1 MCSDYM
7 KYVGKR
13 NSKAVDAIG
22 KKIKGEGR
30 NKKEYYY
37 ALLKDG
43 YYFACTDENLP
54 MNERGEIYSDNFV
67 KFKEM
72 LRSITLLESIAKAEK
87 KAKEAAK
94 RLEKKMQKKA
104 EEEDSFKLPSKKLR
118 ITEKDKKGLN
128 ANETVGIISG
138 RFGTEKV
145 IFTGEEIEV
154 DVND

>member
-22 KKIKGEGR
+22 KKIKGEAR

-37 ALLKDG
+37 AVLKDG

-128 ANETVGIISG
+128 ANETVGVISG

>member
-13 NSKAVDAIG
+13 NSKAIDAIG
-22 KKIKGEGR
+22 KKIKGEAR

-37 ALLKDG
+37 AVLKDG

-94 RLEKKMQKKA
+94 RLEKKMQKRA

-118 ITEKDKKGLN
+118 ITEKDKKGLS
-128 ANETVGIISG
+128 AKETVGIITG

>member
-13 NSKAVDAIG
+13 NSKAIDAIG
-22 KKIKGEGR
+22 KKIKGEAR

-37 ALLKDG
+37 AVLKDG
-43 YYFACTDENLP
+43 YDFSGTDENLP
-54 MNERGEIYSDNFV
+54 MDERGEIYSENCV

-118 ITEKDKKGLN
+118 ITEKDKKGLS
-128 ANETVGIISG
+128 AKETVGIITG

>member
-13 NSKAVDAIG
+13 NSKAIDAIG
-22 KKIKGEGR
+22 KKIKGEAR

-37 ALLKDG
+37 AVLKDG

-72 LRSITLLESIAKAEK
+72 LRSITLLESVAKAEK

-118 ITEKDKKGLN
+118 ITEKDKKGLS
-128 ANETVGIISG
+128 ARETVGIITG

>member
-13 NSKAVDAIG
+13 NSKAIDAIG
-22 KKIKGEGR
+22 KKIKGEAR

-37 ALLKDG
+37 AVLKDG

-72 LRSITLLESIAKAEK
+72 LRSITLLESKAKAEK

-118 ITEKDKKGLN
+118 ITEKDKKGLS
-128 ANETVGIISG
+128 AKETVGIITG

>member
-13 NSKAVDAIG
+13 NSKAIDAIG
-22 KKIKGEGR
+22 KKIKGEAR

-37 ALLKDG
+37 AVLKDG

-94 RLEKKMQKKA
+94 RLERKMQKKA

-118 ITEKDKKGLN
+118 ITEKDKKGLS
-128 ANETVGIISG
+128 AKETVGIITG

>member
-13 NSKAVDAIG
+13 NSKAIDAIG
-22 KKIKGEGR
+22 KKIKGEAR

-37 ALLKDG
+37 AVLKDG

-128 ANETVGIISG
+128 ANETVGVISG

>member
-13 NSKAVDAIG
+13 NSKAIDAIG
-22 KKIKGEGR
+22 KKIKGEAR

-37 ALLKDG
+37 AVLKDG

-118 ITEKDKKGLN
+118 ITEKDKKGLS
-128 ANETVGIISG
+128 AKETVGVITG

>member
-22 KKIKGEGR
+22 KKIKGEAR

-37 ALLKDG
+37 AVLKDG

>member
-37 ALLKDG
+37 AVLKDG

>member
-13 NSKAVDAIG
+13 NSKAIDAIG

-30 NKKEYYY
+30 NKKEYYH
-37 ALLKDG
+37 ARLKEG
-43 YYFACTDENLP
+43 YYFSCTNENLP
-54 MNERGEIYSDNFV
+54 MNERNEIYVSNFV
-67 KFKEM
+67 EFKKM

-118 ITEKDKKGLN
+118 ITEKDKKGLS
-128 ANETVGIISG
+128 AKETVGIITG

>member
-13 NSKAVDAIG
+13 NSKAIDAIG

-30 NKKEYYY
+30 NKEEYYY
-37 ALLKDG
+37 AVLKDG
-43 YYFACTDENLP
+43 YYFACTDEDLP

-118 ITEKDKKGLN
+118 ITEKDKKGLS
-128 ANETVGIISG
+128 AKETVGIITG

>member
-22 KKIKGEGR
+22 KKIKGEAR

-37 ALLKDG
+37 AVLKDG

-72 LRSITLLESIAKAEK
+72 LRSITLLESVAKAEK

-118 ITEKDKKGLN
+118 ITEKDKKGLS
-128 ANETVGIISG
+128 ARETVGIITG

>member
-22 KKIKGEGR
+22 KKIKGEAR

-37 ALLKDG
+37 AVLKDG

-72 LRSITLLESIAKAEK
+72 LRSITLLESVAKAEK

-104 EEEDSFKLPSKKLR
+104 EEEDSFKLRSKKLR
-118 ITEKDKKGLN
+118 ITEKDKKGLS
-128 ANETVGIISG
+128 AKETVGIITG

>member
-1 MCSDYM
+1 MGPDYM

-13 NSKAVDAIG
+13 NSKAIVTIG

-37 ALLKDG
+37 AALKDS

-72 LRSITLLESIAKAEK
+72 LRSITLLESVAKAEK
-87 KAKEAAK
+87 KAKDAAK

-104 EEEDSFKLPSKKLR
+104 KEEDSFKLPSKKLR
-118 ITEKDKKGLN
+118 ITEKDKKGLS
-128 ANETVGIISG
+128 AKETVGIITG

>member
-13 NSKAVDAIG
+13 NSKAIDAIG
-22 KKIKGEGR
+22 KKIKGEAR

-37 ALLKDG
+37 AVLKDG

-72 LRSITLLESIAKAEK
+72 LRSITLLESIAKADK

-118 ITEKDKKGLN
+118 ITEKDKKGLS
-128 ANETVGIISG
+128 AKETVGIITG

>member
-22 KKIKGEGR
+22 KKIKGEAR

-37 ALLKDG
+37 AVLKDG

-72 LRSITLLESIAKAEK
+72 LRSITLLKSIAKAEK
-87 KAKEAAK
+87 KSRDAAK
-94 RLEKKMQKKA
+94 RLEKRLQKKA
-104 EEEDSFKLPSKKLR
+104 KEEDSFKLPSKKLR

>member
-118 ITEKDKKGLN
+118 VTEKDKKGLS
-128 ANETVGIISG
+128 AKETVGLITG
-138 RFGTEKV
+138 RVGTEKV

>member
-13 NSKAVDAIG
+13 NSKAIDAIG
-22 KKIKGEGR
+22 KKIKGEAR

-37 ALLKDG
+37 AVLKDG

-72 LRSITLLESIAKAEK
+72 LRSITLLESVAKAEK

-118 ITEKDKKGLN
+118 ITEKDKKGLS
-128 ANETVGIISG
+128 AKETVGIITG

>member
-13 NSKAVDAIG
+13 NSKAIDAIG
-22 KKIKGEGR
+22 KKIKGEAR

-37 ALLKDG
+37 AVLKDG

-118 ITEKDKKGLN
+118 ITEKDKKGLS
-128 ANETVGIISG
+128 ARETVGIITG

>member
-22 KKIKGEGR
+22 KKIKGEAR

-37 ALLKDG
+37 AVLKDG

-72 LRSITLLESIAKAEK
+72 LRSITLLESVAKAEK

-118 ITEKDKKGLN
+118 ITEKDKKGLS
-128 ANETVGIISG
+128 AKETVGIITG

-145 IFTGEEIEV
+145 IFTGEELEV

>member
-13 NSKAVDAIG
+13 NSKAIDAIG
-22 KKIKGEGR
+22 KKIKGEAR

-37 ALLKDG
+37 AVLKDG

-54 MNERGEIYSDNFV
+54 INERGEIYSDNFV

-118 ITEKDKKGLN
+118 ITEKDKKGLS
-128 ANETVGIISG
+128 AKETVGIITG

>member
-1 MCSDYM
+1 MGTDYM
-7 KYVGKR
+7 RYVGKR

-22 KKIKGEGR
+22 KQLRGEGR

-37 ALLKDG
+37 ATLKEG

-54 MNERGEIYSDNFV
+54 MNERVEIYSDNFV

-87 KAKEAAK
+87 KSKNAAK
-94 RLEKKMQKKA
+94 RLEKKLQKKA
-104 EEEDSFKLPSKKLR
+104 EEEDSFKLPSKRLR
-118 ITEKDKKGLN
+118 ITEKDKKGLS
-128 ANETVGIISG
+128 AKETVGIITG

>member
-13 NSKAVDAIG
+13 NSKAIDAIG
-22 KKIKGEGR
+22 KKIKGEAR

-37 ALLKDG
+37 ATLKEG
-43 YYFACTDENLP
+43 YYFSCTDENLP

-118 ITEKDKKGLN
+118 ITEKDKKGLS
-128 ANETVGIISG
+128 AKETVGIITG

>member
-13 NSKAVDAIG
+13 NSKAVDTIG

-94 RLEKKMQKKA
+94 RLEKKMQKKT

-118 ITEKDKKGLN
+118 ITEKDKKGLS
-128 ANETVGIISG
+128 AKETVGVITG

>member
-13 NSKAVDAIG
+13 NSKAFDAIG
-22 KKIKGEGR
+22 KKIKGEAR

-37 ALLKDG
+37 AVLKDG

-72 LRSITLLESIAKAEK
+72 LRSITLLESVAKAEK

-118 ITEKDKKGLN
+118 ITEKDKKGLS
-128 ANETVGIISG
+128 AKETVGIITG

>member
-13 NSKAVDAIG
+13 NSKAIDAIG
-22 KKIKGEGR
+22 KKIKGEAR

-37 ALLKDG
+37 AVLKDG

-118 ITEKDKKGLN
+118 ITEKDKKGLS
-128 ANETVGIISG
+128 AKETVGIITG

-154 DVND
+154 NVND

>member
-13 NSKAVDAIG
+13 NSKAIDAIG

-37 ALLKDG
+37 AVLKDG

-104 EEEDSFKLPSKKLR
+104 EDKTEDKA
-118 ITEKDKKGLN
+118 E
-128 ANETVGIISG
+128 
-138 RFGTEKV
+138 
-145 IFTGEEIEV
+145 
-154 DVND
+154 

>member
-104 EEEDSFKLPSKKLR
+104 EEEDSFKLPSKKLCFLIWNSLHNSVR
-118 ITEKDKKGLN
+118 NVDITN
-128 ANETVGIISG
+128 V
-138 RFGTEKV
+138 R
-145 IFTGEEIEV
+145 
-154 DVND
+154 

>member
-1 MCSDYM
+1 
-7 KYVGKR
+7 
-13 NSKAVDAIG
+13 
-22 KKIKGEGR
+22 
-30 NKKEYYY
+30 
-37 ALLKDG
+37 
-43 YYFACTDENLP
+43 

-87 KAKEAAK
+87 KSKEAAK
-94 RLEKKMQKKA
+94 RLEKRLQKKA
-104 EEEDSFKLPSKKLR
+104 KEEDSFKLPSKKLR

>member
-13 NSKAVDAIG
+13 NSKAIDAIG
-22 KKIKGEGR
+22 KKIKGEAR

-37 ALLKDG
+37 AVLKDG

-54 MNERGEIYSDNFV
+54 MNVRGEIYSDNFV

-118 ITEKDKKGLN
+118 ITEKDKKGLS
-128 ANETVGIISG
+128 AKETVGIITG

>member
-13 NSKAVDAIG
+13 NSKAIDAIG
-22 KKIKGEGR
+22 KKIKGEAR

-37 ALLKDG
+37 AVLKDG

-54 MNERGEIYSDNFV
+54 MNERGELYSDNFV

-72 LRSITLLESIAKAEK
+72 LRSITLLESVAKAEK

-118 ITEKDKKGLN
+118 ITEKDKKGLS
-128 ANETVGIISG
+128 AKETVGIITG

>member
-13 NSKAVDAIG
+13 NSKAIDAIG
-22 KKIKGEGR
+22 KKIKGEAR

-37 ALLKDG
+37 AVLKDG

-104 EEEDSFKLPSKKLR
+104 KEEDSFKLPSKKLR

>member
-22 KKIKGEGR
+22 KKIKGEAR

-37 ALLKDG
+37 AVLKDG

-118 ITEKDKKGLN
+118 ITEKDKKGLS
-128 ANETVGIISG
+128 AKETVGIITG

-154 DVND
+154 DVNE

>member
-1 MCSDYM
+1 MGTDYM
-7 KYVGKR
+7 RYVGKR

-22 KKIKGEGR
+22 KKLRGEGR

-37 ALLKDG
+37 ATLKEG
-43 YYFACTDENLP
+43 YYFACADENLP
-54 MNERGEIYSDNFV
+54 MNERVEIYSDNFV

-87 KAKEAAK
+87 KSKEAAK
-94 RLEKKMQKKA
+94 RLEKRLQKKA
-104 EEEDSFKLPSKKLR
+104 KEEDSFKLPSKKLR